1 MEKTYY
7 ITKDNKEVSCKIK
20 EPQFAELRFAFSA
33 LMESKNI
40 KTGWLDAGKCIFDT
54 CKIECDSLIMENP
67 NILLKLCLQ
76 IADDYMMTFQED
88 FKKK

>member
-7 ITKDNKEVSCKIK
+7 ITKDDKEVSCKIK

-40 KTGWLDAGKCIFDT
+40 KFSAY
-54 CKIECDSLIMENP
+54 
-67 NILLKLCLQ
+67 LCVS
-76 IADDYMMTFQED
+76 A
-88 FKKK
+88 